1 METATTGAPT
11 AAPTEAAVASTGVA
25 NTIPAESTDGQAL
38 PETTAPQTEEAPP
51 AEQEGESPPPPRS
64 RAEAQIAGWL
74 RDVEAIEQAY
84 GGVQV
89 RKELRDPRFMGL
101 VQRGVPLKQAFESL
115 HLEEI
120 KRGIAR
126 KTARETERR
135 VVGGIRARGNRPA
148 ENAAASQNPVSTR
161 PDLSRLTRRDR
172 ADIARRVARGE
183 QISF

>member
-1 METATTGAPT
+1 METAITGTAGTPAAAPAET
-11 AAPTEAAVASTGVA
+11 AADAANAVTTEH
-25 NTIPAESTDGQAL
+25 TDGQAL
-38 PETTAPQTEEAPP
+38 PEQTAPQTEEAPP
-51 AEQEGESPPPPRS
+51 AEREDASPPPPRS

-84 GGVQV
+84 GGVNV
-89 RKELRDPRFMGL
+89 RQELRDPRFMGL
-101 VQRGVPLKQAFESL
+101 VQRGVPLRQAFESL